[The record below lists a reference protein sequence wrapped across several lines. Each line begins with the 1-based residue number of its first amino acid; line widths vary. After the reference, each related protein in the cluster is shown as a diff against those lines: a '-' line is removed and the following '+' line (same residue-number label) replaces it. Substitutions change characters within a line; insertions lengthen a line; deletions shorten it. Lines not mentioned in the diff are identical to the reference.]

1 MLQLTFT
8 VNNIRRLADIE
19 PQQRADVLHSAAG
32 RVRGTLEEH
41 FRAQGGASSG
51 RRRRGTK
58 VETPQ
63 SRPLCGVSVAIE
75 ASDEALRSDRLV
87 AEGEAHE
94 EILVQIGV
102 GALGV
107 VEHLAALGDQH
118 QQAAA
123 GSMVMLV
130 GLEVLGKV
138 DDTLG
143 HHGHLETGG
152 TGVLLVR
159 LEVVDVDFAH
169 CSVYLV

>member
-1 MLQLTFT
+1 MIKLTFK
-8 VNNIRRLADIE
+8 VNGLKALGDLP
-19 PQQRADVLHSAAG
+19 PQGRADVLNAAAG
-32 RVRGTLEEH
+32 MCAARWRSISARRV
-41 FRAQGGASSG
+41 GASSG

-118 QQAAA
+118 QEAAA

-130 GLEVLGKV
+130 CLEVLGKV
-138 DDTLG
+138 DDALG
-143 HHGHLETGG
+143 HHCHLETGG

-159 LEVVDVDFAH
+159 LEVVDVNFAH
-169 CSVYLV
+169 CRMYLV